1 MNASQKLSQIFVVLS
16 LLLLAAACG
25 DTSSPGTDSS
35 IADSGSADQTVSDS
49 GAPDSSTPDG
59 TKTDVLVHYS
69 FGNQIEGS
77 ELTIFVDGRIEHGER
92 SCCPPKTEP
101 QLQPSLG
108 AAELSDLSAKVAAA
122 ALVASKSTTGSPTAL
137 GSNAGELIAYTA
149 DGTRLVLREVV
160 RALQPGDADTINYN
174 PSADAA
180 AIRDLVNAYV
190 KVKMPTTP

>member
-77 ELTIFVDGRIEHGER
+77 ELTRAGLMLG
-92 SCCPPKTEP
+92 STP
-101 QLQPSLG
+101 LG
-108 AAELSDLSAKVAAA
+108 AAPRLS
-122 ALVASKSTTGSPTAL
+122 STSF
-137 GSNAGELIAYTA
+137 E
-149 DGTRLVLREVV
+149 
-160 RALQPGDADTINYN
+160 
-174 PSADAA
+174 
-180 AIRDLVNAYV
+180 
-190 KVKMPTTP
+190 